1 MANSW
6 HTTAALRMNQGP
18 KPEKYKERVD
28 KDNLPVE
35 KRKRIDAIKD
45 SKTYKQ
51 DEALPW
57 ENDV

>member
-6 HTTAALRMNQGP
+6 HKTAAIRLNQGP

-28 KDNLPVE
+28 KDGLDPERRRKVE
-35 KRKRIDAIKD
+35 ERKNGL
-45 SKTYKQ
+45 TYKQ

-57 ENDV
+57 E